1 MSTFIRE
8 ETKRRIAVCVTA
20 ATIATA
26 SLIAVVT
33 PVFAE
38 TSSNTATTTLTSVAS
53 IPTESSFTFT
63 QGNIPPVRQDV
74 PDDEMAV
81 QFVSEVSLQGYKVV
95 GDFEGHAYTPSGL
108 TDPDGHAIVK
118 WVADDG
124 TEMEPGEMFELQYIN
139 GLTFHAVWQP
149 KDGNDDVQYRLV
161 IDANGGHFE
170 GGVSTMLERHD
181 YLPAEMHNVQAVS
194 KVVRD
199 GYTLVG
205 FSRNKND
212 ITAPAS
218 TLTSPISIRDAEHI
232 PGHTTNGALPS
243 KTDEIYTLY
252 AIWRPNTATP
262 VTPVTPVTPATP
274 TTPADPSTPAD
285 SETQGQNVQEQSN
298 GTAQE
303 QASSGRRSKKS
314 VLPETGDAVSANG
327 LLASAG
333 SILAAAGFIRRR
345 KH

>member
-81 QFVSEVSLQGYKVV
+81 QFISDVSLQGYKVV
-95 GDFEGHAYTPSGL
+95 GDFEGHAHTPSGL

-124 TEMEPGEMFELQYIN
+124 TEMEPGEWFELQYIN

-170 GGVSTMLERHD
+170 GGVTTMVERND
-181 YLPAEMHNVQAVS
+181 YLVANMPNVEAAS
-194 KVVRD
+194 KVTRD

-205 FSRNKND
+205 FSRDKNAT
-212 ITAPAS
+212 TAS
-218 TLTSPISIRDAEHI
+218 SDTLTQPMSIRDAEHI

-262 VTPVTPVTPATP
+262 VTPATPATPATP
-274 TTPADPSTPAD
+274 TTPTDPSAPAD
-285 SETQGQNVQEQSN
+285 SETQGQNAQEQSN

-314 VLPETGDAVSANG
+314 VLPETGDAVSATG

>member
-20 ATIATA
+20 ATIVTA
-26 SLIAVVT
+26 SLIAGVT

-38 TSSNTATTTLTSVAS
+38 TSSNTATTTLTSVTS
-53 IPTESSFTFT
+53 IPTETTFTFT

-124 TEMEPGEMFELQYIN
+124 TEMEPGELFELQYIN

-181 YLPAEMHNVQAVS
+181 YLPAEMHNVEAVS

-252 AIWRPNTATP
+252 AIWRPNTETP
-262 VTPVTPVTPATP
+262 VTPTTP
-274 TTPADPSTPAD
+274 TTPTDPSTPAD
-285 SETQGQNVQEQSN
+285 SETQGQNAQEQSN
-298 GTAQE
+298 GTGQE

-314 VLPETGDAVSANG
+314 VLPETGDAVSATG

-333 SILAAAGFIRRR
+333 SILAAAGLIRRR